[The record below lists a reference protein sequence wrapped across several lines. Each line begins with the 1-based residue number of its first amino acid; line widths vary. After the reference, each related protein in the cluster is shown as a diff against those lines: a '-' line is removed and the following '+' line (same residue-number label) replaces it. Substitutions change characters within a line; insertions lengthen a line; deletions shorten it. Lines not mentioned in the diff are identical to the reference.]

1 MTDLAFDAAFFAA
14 LLAASVRLAM
24 PIAFA
29 ALGGVIAERSGV
41 YNIALEG
48 LILTGALAAA
58 AGVHAT
64 GMPLVGL
71 VAGIGAG
78 AVGGLLVALLTVT
91 FRVNQLVAGIAVNIF
106 CAGLTAFLARA
117 VFGLTTST
125 QVPGFPAL
133 DLGPLSKLPVI
144 GPALFAHD
152 ALTYAFVALCLFVT
166 ALLFLTPW
174 GLALRAAGEN
184 PRAADS
190 AGLPVTKIRY
200 LALIISGVLAAL
212 GGCHLVLTQ
221 VHIFSD
227 GMSAGKGFLAL
238 AAIILGRWHPVGVA
252 LAALFFGLCDALQF
266 RLQFAIPGVPYQI
279 FQILPY
285 LISIIALAWTVGRS
299 RQPAAA
305 GLIYLREQR

>member
-1 MTDLAFDAAFFAA
+1 MTDLDFDFAFFAA

-29 ALGGVIAERSGV
+29 ALGGVVAERSGV

-58 AGVHAT
+58 AGAHVT
-64 GMPLVGL
+64 GSPMAGL
-71 VAGIGAG
+71 AAGILAG
-78 AVGGLLVALLTVT
+78 AVGGLLVAVLTVT

-106 CAGLTAFLARA
+106 CAGLSSFLARA
-117 VFGLTTST
+117 AFGLGSNT

-133 DLGPLSKLPVI
+133 DLGPFSTLPLL
-144 GPALFAHD
+144 GPALFGHD
-152 ALTYAFVALCLFVT
+152 ALTYAFAALCFAVT

-174 GLALRAAGEN
+174 GLALRATGEN

-190 AGLPVTKIRY
+190 AGLPILRIRY
-200 LALIISGVLAAL
+200 LALMLSGMLAAL
-212 GGCHLVLTQ
+212 GGCHLVLAQ

-238 AAIILGRWHPVGVA
+238 AAIILGRWHPAGVA

-279 FQILPY
+279 FQILPH
-285 LISIIALAWTVGRS
+285 LVSIAALAWTIGRS

-305 GLIYLREQR
+305 GQAYMREQR